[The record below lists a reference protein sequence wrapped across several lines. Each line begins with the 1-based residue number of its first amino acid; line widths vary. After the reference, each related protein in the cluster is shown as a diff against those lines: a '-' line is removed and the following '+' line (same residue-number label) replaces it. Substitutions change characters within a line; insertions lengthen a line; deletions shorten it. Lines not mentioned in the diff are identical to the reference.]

1 MNGPVPTM
9 VLPVLKSLVVALR
22 FAAGTI
28 RISGIIIG
36 SSGSGYLVSIRTLS
50 GSTAVTCLIERVK
63 SAREAGEF
71 GTLGARSN
79 EATTSPAVNGVPSE
93 NCTPGRSWNSHVVS
107 PVRFH
112 AVASAGATSSF
123 SSNCSSA

>member
-22 FAAGTI
+22 LAAGTI

-107 PVRFH
+107 PLRFH
-112 AVASAGATSSF
+112 AVASAG
-123 SSNCSSA
+123 